1 MSNIKHNKR
10 KGDPMLQVN
19 DLAPDFTLV
28 NHRGETRRLS
38 DYRGQYVVLYFY
50 PKDNTPGCTTQ
61 ACTYRDAMPLYEK
74 NNIKVFGISKDGIKS
89 HQKFEQDFEL
99 NFDIL
104 SDEELDVI
112 TAYDVWKEK
121 NMYGKQV
128 FGVQRSTFVVDPEG
142 KIANIFIKVDPKL
155 DSELVL
161 KAILG

>member
-1 MSNIKHNKR
+1 
-10 KGDPMLQVN
+10 MLQVN
-19 DLAPDFTLV
+19 DLAPDFSLL
-28 NHRGETRRLS
+28 NQKGETRRLS

-74 NNIKVFGISKDGIKS
+74 NNIKVFGISKDGTKS
-89 HQKFEQDFEL
+89 HQKFEEDFEL

-104 SDEELDVI
+104 SDEELEVI

-142 KIANIFIKVDPKL
+142 KIAHVFIKVDPKL